1 MIRRVTVAVLLVL
14 GSLAVASP
22 ALAVDPPLDDAR
34 QVEGGELHTCAVTSD
49 NKALCWGDSTYGQ
62 VGFGNIAG
70 SGVAVPV
77 FAVDGSSF
85 LSSVRQ
91 VTAGGRHSCAV
102 LLNNQARCWGDNTYG
117 QLGSGGPSIDHAAV
131 VLNGPGTGPL
141 TGVRSIGA
149 GYNHTCALLVSGQ
162 VRCWGFNNG
171 GQLGDGTTTG
181 RPRPVGVRSTNG
193 TAPLTDAVQLSVG
206 AHHAC
211 VTLESGQARC
221 WGVGEHGRI
230 GDGTQID
237 RKRAVVVRNET
248 GRGPLTGVRQVV
260 AGGTHTCALV
270 SGGQVRCWGLNAAH
284 QLGTQGPATQRLLP
298 VIVRVRTGSQPPFTG
313 AVALGTANN
322 TTCAVLAS
330 GQVRC
335 WGDDGQA
342 ELGNG
347 PATGQIG
354 PVAVRSPAGGID
366 PPPGPGNLTG
376 ITQVGGGGDHLCAR
390 RANGRAYCW
399 GANGSGQI
407 GFGSNNDPVHRPT
420 SVLRAT

>member
-1 MIRRVTVAVLLVL
+1 MIRRSVLAVLVAL

-22 ALAVDPPLDDAR
+22 AFAVDPPLDDAR
-34 QVEGGELHTCAVTSD
+34 QVDGGELHTCAVTSD

-62 VGFGNIAG
+62 VGFGP
-70 SGVAVPV
+70 SGDVGTAVPV
-77 FAVDGSSF
+77 FAVDGTGF

-91 VTAGGRHSCAV
+91 VTAGGQHSCAV
-102 LLNNQARCWGDNTYG
+102 LLNNQARCWGDNTHG

-141 TGVRSIGA
+141 TGVRSISA
-149 GYNHTCALLVSGQ
+149 GSKHTCALLVSGQ

-193 TAPLTDAVQLSVG
+193 IAPLTDAVQLSVG

-211 VTLESGQARC
+211 VRLSNGQARC

-248 GRGPLTGVRQVV
+248 GSAPLSGVRQ
-260 AGGTHTCALV
+260 L
-270 SGGQVRCWGLNAAH
+270 
-284 QLGTQGPATQRLLP
+284 
-298 VIVRVRTGSQPPFTG
+298 
-313 AVALGTANN
+313 AVGVESV
-322 TTCAVLAS
+322 CAVLTS

-335 WGDDGQA
+335 WGKNLNFQIGDGTQQDRFRPTVVRTDASGFPALAGVSRVAAGGFHACAVLTNGQA
-342 ELGNG
+342 RCWGEGTLGRLGTGLADNEPYAASVVAPGACCTIRNVTALSAGGTSSCARLANG
-347 PATGQIG
+347 QLRCWGHNEYGQVGDATNDDRFY
-354 PVAVRSPAGGID
+354 PVAVTEG
-366 PPPGPGNLTG
+366 
-376 ITQVGGGGDHLCAR
+376 
-390 RANGRAYCW
+390 
-399 GANGSGQI
+399 
-407 GFGSNNDPVHRPT
+407 
-420 SVLRAT
+420 